1 MKKIKIF
8 DVVELNSSEKA
19 TILKSNETGYWA
31 EIVDTEGNYKR
42 HDTIYEKDINQ
53 ILYKQK

>member
-42 HDTIYEKDINQ
+42 HDIINEKDINKV
-53 ILYKQK
+53 LYRN